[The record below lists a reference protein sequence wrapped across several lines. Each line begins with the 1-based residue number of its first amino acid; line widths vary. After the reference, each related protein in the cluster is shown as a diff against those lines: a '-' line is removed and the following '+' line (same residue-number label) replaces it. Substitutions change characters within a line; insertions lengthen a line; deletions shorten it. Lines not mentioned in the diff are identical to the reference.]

1 MSLNKPKGAKR
12 TIKGDKVVEY
22 LNKYPKTPT
31 QTIARMLTVDYP
43 ELFTKLSSARDLVR
57 LYRGESIASKKM
69 PVKIAMRTE
78 EEKKQANGWSKLPD
92 SDYSKIKEFNLPKG
106 NNRVLVLSDVH
117 FPYQD
122 NEALSIALQYGRDNN
137 CNAILLNGDI
147 MDCYQASR
155 FTKDPRMRDLAGEL
169 ESVREF
175 LELLYTEFNCPIYY
189 KIGNHEERWE
199 NYLKTNAPALIG
211 IEDFELQHVLR
222 FGQFGV
228 QLIKSKQLIRI
239 GKLRVLH
246 GHEFGMSVFSPVNV
260 ARGLYTRAKASSAIG
275 HHHATSEHSEKDLDG
290 EVVTTWSIGC
300 LCGLSP
306 DYLPFNRWNHGFA
319 FVVVDDNGDYEFRNL
334 RIIEGKVR

>member
-1 MSLNKPKGAKR
+1 MSIKKRGGSEPTQKGKIAR
-12 TIKGDKVVEY
+12 EY
-22 LNKYPKTPT
+22 LERYPNTPT
-31 QTIARMLTVDYP
+31 QSIAKLLMADHP
-43 ELFTKLSSARDLVR
+43 ELFTKLSKARDNVR
-57 LYRGESIASKKM
+57 YYRNELHAIKAKN
-69 PVKIAMRTE
+69 PIAMRTE
-78 EEKKQANGWSKLPD
+78 EQKKQAQGWGKLPE
-92 SDYSKIKEFNLPKG
+92 SDYEKTAEYILPKG
-106 NNRVLVLSDVH
+106 NNRVLILSDVH

-122 NEALSIALQYGRDNN
+122 NEALSIALQYGREHN

-155 FTKDPRMRDLAGEL
+155 FIKDPRLRDMAGEI
-169 ESVREF
+169 EIVRDF
-175 LELLYTEFNCPIYY
+175 LELLYEEFNCPIYY
-189 KIGNHEERWE
+189 KIGNHEDRWE
-199 NYLKTNAPALIG
+199 NYLKTQAPALIG

-222 FGQFGV
+222 FGQYGV

-246 GHEFGMSVFSPVNV
+246 GHEFGQSVFSPVNV

-300 LCGLSP
+300 LCGLQP

-319 FVVVDDNGDYEFRNL
+319 FVTIDDNGDYEFRNL
-334 RIIEGKVR
+334 RIIDGKVR

>member
-1 MSLNKPKGAKR
+1 MNSKKNGGSQKG
-12 TIKGDKVVEY
+12 IKGEIVVDY
-22 LNKYPKTPT
+22 LSRFSKSPT
-31 QTIARMLTVDYP
+31 MTIARLLVADHP
-43 ELFTKLSSARDLVR
+43 ELFLSVESARSLIR
-57 LYRGESIASKKM
+57 WHRGEHNKSKKE
-69 PVKIAMRTE
+69 PMRTE
-78 EEKKQANGWSKLPD
+78 KERKNANAWRKLPE
-92 SDYSKIKEFNLPKG
+92 SDYEKTAEFILPKG
-106 NNRVLVLSDVH
+106 NNRVLILNDIH

-122 NEALSIALQYGRDNN
+122 NEALSIALNYGRENK

-147 MDCYQASR
+147 MDCYQTSR
-155 FTKDPRMRDLAGEL
+155 FIKDPRLRDMAGEI
-169 ESVREF
+169 EMIREF

-189 KIGNHEERWE
+189 KIGNHEDRWE

-211 IEDFELQHVLR
+211 IDDFELQHVLR

-306 DYLPFNRWNHGFA
+306 DYLPFNKWNHGFA
-319 FVVVDDNGDYEFRNL
+319 FVTLDDEGGYEFRNL
-334 RIIEGKVR
+334 RIIDGKVR